1 MGVFKRYL
9 QRNDLT
15 SNTHYQKRRQKIA
28 ESLKWRLEEIFFVQK
43 ELSGLHC
50 EWDVDHQDMDKID
63 EMKHLPGG

>member
-1 MGVFKRYL
+1 M
-9 QRNDLT
+9 
-15 SNTHYQKRRQKIA
+15 IA

-63 EMKHLPGG
+63 EMKHLPGGWIWKTFRCCYH